1 MESDPTV
8 AQRFGRV
15 LEQVTRQ
22 SGPAV
27 QHLRVRIPDPGQH
40 QRKPGPAP
48 GAHPGNPHLI
58 IPTVNMVGIGVMVL
72 LVTIAF
78 PVPCVFTDVPLW
90 LSTVVAPGLPP
101 AVADHRNLVALHA
114 HHQELRWSVEGRP
127 PSRAD
132 QRNVFLIPWR
142 ISAAH
147 LVLWGTGAILLT
159 TLYGLEDR
167 AFIPRLGLVIPFCGV
182 LVATA
187 NYLFTEFALRPVAAL
202 ALAAGP
208 PPYRLAPGIMGRTIT
223 IWLLGSGLPLI
234 GIGLAALFSM
244 LIGNMTL
251 HELEVAVLITVGL
264 ALVFG
269 FCWSGSWRG

>member
-1 MESDPTV
+1 
-8 AQRFGRV
+8 
-15 LEQVTRQ
+15 
-22 SGPAV
+22 
-27 QHLRVRIPDPGQH
+27 
-40 QRKPGPAP
+40 
-48 GAHPGNPHLI
+48 
-58 IPTVNMVGIGVMVL
+58 MVGIGVMVL

-78 PVPCVFTDVPLW
+78 PVPSVFTDVPLW
-90 LSTVVAPGLPP
+90 LSTVVAPAYLLLSLIIGIWWLST
-101 AVADHRNLVALHA
+101 RTTK
-114 HHQELRWSVEGRP
+114 ELRWSVEGRP

-269 FCWSGSWRG
+269 FLLVWVMAWLTATPVRTVRRALRRVEEGDLDVNVVVFDGTDLGELQRGSTRW